1 MVVTTDVLVPRQV
14 VEEIVASDGFV
25 GGWAVVLR

>member
-1 MVVTTDVLVPRQV
+1 VPREV

>member
-1 MVVTTDVLVPRQV
+1 MTITTDRPVPHEV

-25 GGWAVVLR
+25 AGRSVSL